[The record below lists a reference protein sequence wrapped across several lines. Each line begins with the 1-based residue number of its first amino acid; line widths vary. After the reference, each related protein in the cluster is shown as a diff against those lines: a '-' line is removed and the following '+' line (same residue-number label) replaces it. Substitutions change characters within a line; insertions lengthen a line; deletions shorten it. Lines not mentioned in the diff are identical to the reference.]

1 MADLD
6 TLTRSKVAQVA
17 GRKATATTQNRNR
30 VAIIDTPATYA
41 SPADGSTFGT
51 GIILPK
57 GSRLLC
63 PMTLSNAAN
72 AASLTLSLGI
82 RDAITKVA
90 IDATAICAATAIT
103 TAATA
108 QLNTGTKVTGGQFYE
123 MPADVE
129 IYGTLAGAAG
139 TANAAIRAEIP
150 FIAP

>member
-1 MADLD
+1 MAELD
-6 TLTRSKVAQVA
+6 TITRSRVAQVA
-17 GRKATATTQNRNR
+17 GRKATATTLNRNR
-30 VAIIDTPATYA
+30 VAIIDTPAAYA
-41 SPADGSTFGT
+41 APASGDTFGT

-72 AASLTLSLGI
+72 TAALTLSLGI

-90 IDATAICAATAIT
+90 IDATAILAATGIT
-103 TAATA
+103 SAGTA
-108 QLNTGTKVTGGQFYE
+108 QFNTGTKMTGGQFYE
-123 MPADVE
+123 MPQDVE
-129 IYGTLAGAAG
+129 IYGTFAGAAG